1 MVCILFKFAQA
12 GPGKR
17 ELLTKVVADPGSG
30 FTEYQPGGRVEID
43 VTNRDPFRLDTVQSP
58 VCPETPVTPETE
70 IFL

>member
-1 MVCILFKFAQA
+1 MDCILLNFTQA

-17 ELLTKVVADPGSG
+17 ELLTKLVADPGSG

-43 VTNRDPFRLDTVQSP
+43 MTNRDPFRLDAVQTP
-58 VCPETPVTPETE
+58 VCPETPVTPETV